1 MLNDEYWAGIR
12 SAAMFQTV
20 SDYISY
26 ALEKKYLTEH
36 DLYTT
41 DQEVFNRIAP
51 HHVHDE
57 HIKLLWDRMNCVITY
72 EASDKSDYTAYIV
85 LKSRAVDPLCRHQG
99 AICRV
104 SDINPRW
111 KKTVMAALK
120 PKEHYIK
127 FEK

>member
-1 MLNDEYWAGIR
+1 
-12 SAAMFQTV
+12 
-20 SDYISY
+20 
-26 ALEKKYLTEH
+26 
-36 DLYTT
+36 
-41 DQEVFNRIAP
+41 
-51 HHVHDE
+51 
-57 HIKLLWDRMNCVITY
+57 MNCVITY